1 MINNKIL
8 KVLGTMLGFL
18 SFSMVPSFLWSLYF
32 NESAQLISFTYSFF
46 ITFFFAL
53 ILYLS
58 SYLLKETKHD
68 ISSVD
73 AFTIVTFGWLLTAFF
88 GTLPYFLS
96 PNNLSFIDSF
106 FESMLDPMLQL

>member
-46 ITFFFAL
+46 ITFF
-53 ILYLS
+53 
-58 SYLLKETKHD
+58 LL
-68 ISSVD
+68 
-73 AFTIVTFGWLLTAFF
+73 
-88 GTLPYFLS
+88 
-96 PNNLSFIDSF
+96 
-106 FESMLDPMLQL
+106 